1 MSNFIKFTFA
11 SCLGV
16 FLSMLVLL
24 FLGGIVGARMLS
36 QTSAPKNVG
45 PNTLLTVNLELP
57 IPEKTNNKPADN
69 FSFETE
75 DVLGLQ
81 DIVRSINYAKEDNN
95 IKGIL
100 LKQGGNTPGRATSSV
115 IRRALEDFKDSGK
128 FIVSWSESYSQG
140 AYYLA
145 SVADKVY
152 LLPTGG
158 MDFRGFATQ
167 IPFMKE
173 MLDRLGINMQVY
185 YAGQFKSATEPLR
198 LYEMSDQ
205 NRLQV
210 REYLEG
216 LYQQYLEDIAASRD
230 LDPEEIRR
238 IADQFLIRSAK
249 DAVNHK
255 LVDETAYYDEVLDDV
270 RERLGLEEGDK
281 LPSIGLDNYASRA
294 KLTSNGAKDRIAVV
308 YAEGEIVMG
317 KGEAGNIGGEKYS
330 RIIRK
335 VRQDD
340 KVKAIVLRVNSGG
353 GSGVA
358 SDMIWR
364 ELELAKADG
373 IPVMVSMGD
382 VAASGGYYIACNA
395 DSIFVEPNTITGSIG
410 VFGVI
415 PSMQKMLKEKAG
427 IAFDTVKTGAYA
439 TAYTPFFDASPK
451 EDQVIQTMVESFY
464 DTFLDRVSAGR
475 GMSRDE
481 AHKVAQ
487 GRVWT
492 GEKAKEIGLVDAF
505 GDLDAAIAAAASKAD
520 LDNYRI
526 KEYPATKNPMEQFV
540 DKFIKQDQNQAA
552 TYVLQTQLGE
562 FYPYYQHLMAIKNM
576 QGVQARMPF
585 MLDIK

>member
-16 FLSMLVLL
+16 FLALVLMTA
-24 FLGGIVGARMLS
+24 LGVFFGARILS
-36 QTSAPKNVG
+36 QTNVPTSVS
-45 PNTLLTVNLELP
+45 PNTLLTIDLELP
-57 IPEKTNNKPADN
+57 IPEQTNNKPAGN
-69 FSFETE
+69 FSLETE

-81 DIVRSINYAKEDNN
+81 DIVRSIAQAKEDNN

-100 LKQGGNTPGRATSSV
+100 LKQGGNTPGRASSSV
-115 IRRALEDFKDSGK
+115 IRRALADFKTSGK
-128 FIVSWSESYSQG
+128 FIVAWSESYSQG
-140 AYYLA
+140 SYYLA
-145 SVADKVY
+145 SIADKVY

-167 IPFMKE
+167 IPFMKD

-205 NRLQV
+205 NRMQV

-216 LYQQYLEDIAASRD
+216 LYHQYLEDIAASRQ
-230 LDPEEIRR
+230 LDPAVIRR
-238 IADQFLIRSAK
+238 VADDFLIRNAK
-249 DAVNHK
+249 DAVTHQ

-270 RERLGLEEGDK
+270 RERLGLDEGDK
-281 LPSIGLDNYASRA
+281 LPSIGLGKYASQV
-294 KLTSNGAKDRIAVV
+294 KLKSNGAQDRIAVV
-308 YAEGEIVMG
+308 YAEGDIVMG
-317 KGEAGNIGGEKYS
+317 KGEPGNIGGEKYS

-335 VRQDD
+335 IRQDD
-340 KVKAIVLRVNSGG
+340 KVKAIVLRINSGG

-364 ELELAKADG
+364 ELELAKAEG

-415 PSMQKMLKEKAG
+415 PSLQKMLKEKAG
-427 IAFDTVKTGAYA
+427 IVFDTVKTGSYA

-451 EDQVIQTMVESFY
+451 ENQVIQSMVESFY
-464 DTFLDRVSAGR
+464 DTFLDRVAEGR

-481 AHKVAQ
+481 AHQVAQ

-492 GEKAKEIGLVDAF
+492 GVKAKEIGLVDAF
-505 GDLDAAIAAAASKAD
+505 GDLDAAISAAANKASLSK
-520 LDNYRI
+520 YRI
-526 KEYPATKNPMEQFV
+526 KEYPTTKNPMQQFF
-540 DKFIKQDQNQAA
+540 DKFIEQDQSQTAH
-552 TYVLQTQLGE
+552 YVLQTQLGE
-562 FYPYYQHLMAIKNM
+562 FYPYYQHLMSIKNM
-576 QGVQARMPF
+576 QGVQARIPF
-585 MLDIK
+585 LIDIQ